1 MDGRKERKKGWKEER
16 NERRKERREKGKKE
30 GRKGERKEGG
40 DGSNA
45 HNKWECRKHASSP
58 SPHLSPTGLSGQAEH
73 AEQPA
78 LPEKALLTVARLIEA
93 LEKQGMGSQGAATHS
108 AHGHWCSWSTARAVP
123 HPETSGTRA
132 ARAKR
137 GILQCGSLLASI
149 TAFCQRDDLG
159 LWD

>member
-1 MDGRKERKKGWKEER
+1 MEGRKEKKDGRKKEMKGERREGR
-16 NERRKERREKGKKE
+16 RERRKEERGKGRRG
-30 GRKGERKEGG
+30 GG

-123 HPETSGTRA
+123 HPEHSSTRA

-149 TAFCQRDDLG
+149 RAFCQREDLG

>member
-1 MDGRKERKKGWKEER
+1 MEGRKEKKDGRKKEMKGERREGR
-16 NERRKERREKGKKE
+16 RERRKEERGKGRR
-30 GRKGERKEGG
+30 GG

-132 ARAKR
+132 ARAKQ
-137 GILQCGSLLASI
+137 GILQCGSLLAYI
-149 TAFCQRDDLG
+149 RAFCQREDLG

>member
-1 MDGRKERKKGWKEER
+1 MEGRKEKKDGRKKEMKGERREGR
-16 NERRKERREKGKKE
+16 RERRKEERGKGRRG
-30 GRKGERKEGG
+30 GG